1 MSASVAAGSDKLVV
15 AVDVGSG
22 SARAAVVDSNG
33 RMLGRGTHPILL
45 NRPATDHAEHS
56 SSDIWRA
63 VCTAVRSAVAGSN
76 APPARIK
83 GIGFDATCSLVML
96 DATGAPASVSTS
108 GEDRWNVVMWADHR
122 AVAEA
127 DEITRLGHR
136 VLEYVG
142 GVMSPEMEIPKL
154 LWLKRHL
161 PKQWPRYD
169 RAFDLA
175 DFLVW
180 RASGNA
186 AISACTVTCKWTYLN
201 HEKIGWQRDFL
212 TSVGLDDLAQR
223 AALPDTVA
231 QLGGS
236 AGQLS
241 ATAAEE
247 LGLTTDCQVG
257 IGIIDAHAGGLGVLG
272 GADWATLDRRV
283 ALIAGTST
291 CHMAVSAKP
300 RAIPGVWGPY
310 YGAMMPGLWLNE
322 GGQSATGSLLEH
334 ILDWHAEGRA
344 LGADRHDV
352 ITARIEALLT
362 EQGPRFAAEL
372 MVLPDFHGNRSPLAD
387 PHARGVIHGLGMAS
401 DLDSLAELYYATAL
415 GIVFGTRHIL
425 DAMNSAGYVVD
436 TLHLTGGHV
445 ANPLLVRL
453 YADATGCKVVL
464 PAEPDGVLV
473 GTAALAAAACG
484 LYPSLAASAAA
495 MARSGREVTPDA
507 NLSRIFVARYRA
519 FLAMHEQRRHLDDLL
534 HQVV

>member
-1 MSASVAAGSDKLVV
+1 MAVSDNLVV

-22 SARAAVVDSNG
+22 SARAAVVDG
-33 RMLGRGTHPILL
+33 GGHILGRGAQVILL
-45 NRPATDHAEHS
+45 NRPVTDHAEHS
-56 SSDIWRA
+56 STDIWLA
-63 VCTAVRSAVAGSN
+63 VCTAVRRAVAESKVQ
-76 APPARIK
+76 PARIR
-83 GIGFDATCSLVML
+83 GIGFDATCSLVLL

-161 PKQWPRYD
+161 PRQWPRYA

-180 RASGNA
+180 RASGNV
-186 AISACTVTCKWTYLN
+186 AISACTVTCKWTFLN
-201 HEKIGWQRDFL
+201 HETIGWQRDFL
-212 TSVGLDDLAQR
+212 AAVGLDDLPQR
-223 AALPDTVA
+223 AALPDKVA
-231 QLGGS
+231 QLGGT
-236 AGQLS
+236 AGLLS
-241 ATAAEE
+241 TTAAAE
-247 LGLTTDCQVG
+247 LGLTTDCHVG
-257 IGIIDAHAGGLGVLG
+257 VGIIDAHAGGLGVLG
-272 GADWATLDRRV
+272 GVDWGTLDRRV

-300 RAIPGVWGPY
+300 RSIPGVWGPY

-344 LGADRHDV
+344 LGGDRHGV
-352 ITARIEALLT
+352 VTARIEALLA
-362 EQGPRFAAEL
+362 EQGPRFAAGL

-387 PHARGVIHGLGMAS
+387 PQARGVIHGLGMAS
-401 DLDSLAELYYATAL
+401 GPDSLAELYYATAL

-425 DAMNSAGYVVD
+425 DAMNRAGYAVD

-453 YADATGCKVVL
+453 YADATGCNVVL

-484 LYPSLAASAAA
+484 LYPSLAASAGA
-495 MARSGREVTPDA
+495 MARSGREVAPDA
-507 NLSRIFVARYRA
+507 SLARVLDARYRA
-519 FLAMHEQRRHLDDLL
+519 FLIMHEQRQHLDELL
-534 HQVV
+534 HQAV